1 MHPQQHL
8 YNGLAQLPGLRTIP
22 VLHGNG
28 FARLWASPCWH
39 RNGLARTDSVLAYGH
54 CGWLPMAS
62 TAHLRPAR
70 FDVGTGRTTGQ
81 GAWKD
86 NTRTKGY
93 AVGS

>member
-1 MHPQQHL
+1 MD
-8 YNGLAQLPGLRTIP
+8 LPGMRTIP

-62 TAHLRPAR
+62 TAHLYDQRGSMLARDGQRDKVHGKIIPALK
-70 FDVGTGRTTGQ
+70 
-81 GAWKD
+81 AML
-86 NTRTKGY
+86 
-93 AVGS
+93 